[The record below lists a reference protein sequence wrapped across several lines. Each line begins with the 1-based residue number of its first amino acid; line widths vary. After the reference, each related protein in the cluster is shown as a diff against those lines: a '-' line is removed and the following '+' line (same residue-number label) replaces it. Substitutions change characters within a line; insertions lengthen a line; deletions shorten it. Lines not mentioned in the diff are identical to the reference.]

1 MARAYCTYFDSGY
14 LSRGLA
20 LIESLRAH
28 GDDSPVWVMTLD
40 EPAKAYLDDAALPGV
55 ITVTVA
61 DLEGEVD
68 GLLPLKTERSRM
80 EYYFTT
86 TPLLVEYVMN
96 HSPEPASVA
105 YLDSDLYF
113 FDDPG
118 LVFEAMGDS
127 SVGIIAHGYP
137 ARLARRLAKYGTY
150 NVGWVGFA
158 PDAPGR
164 ECLHWWGRSTLE
176 WCEDTPQDG
185 RYADQGYLDQFP
197 VRFAAVGVLAPAGL
211 NLAPWNTATRTISAS
226 ADGVTVDGDPLVF
239 FHFHGVKRT
248 RRWWMT
254 SQLVY
259 EAPMNRVLRDRVYE
273 PYLRRLEH
281 FDRVVAASSF
291 IPKTTVARRGTG
303 LRGVLFRAQRA
314 VLGALNVLTRNALR
328 AG

>member
-1 MARAYCTYFDSGY
+1 MAHAYCTYFDSGY

-20 LIESLRAH
+20 LIESLREH
-28 GDDSPVWVMTLD
+28 GDESPVWVMALD
-40 EPAKAYLDDAALPGV
+40 DAAKAYLDDAALPGV
-55 ITVTVA
+55 VTMTVA
-61 DLEGEVD
+61 DLEGD
-68 GLLPLKTERSRM
+68 IAALAPLKQERSRM

-96 HSPEPASVA
+96 HSAAPTTVA

-113 FDDPG
+113 FDDPR
-118 LVFEAMGDS
+118 LVFEAMGGS

-158 PDAPGR
+158 PDERGR
-164 ECLHWWGRSTLE
+164 ACLRWWGASTLE
-176 WCEDTPQDG
+176 WCGDTPQDG
-185 RYADQGYLDQFP
+185 KYADQGYLDEFP
-197 VRFAAVGVLAPAGL
+197 TRFDGVAALSPAGL
-211 NLAPWNTATRTISAS
+211 NVAPWNTAAHVIAAHGDT
-226 ADGVTVDGDPLVF
+226 VTVDGDPLVF

-259 EAPMNRVLRDRVYE
+259 EAPMNAVLRDRVYV

-281 FDRVVAASSF
+281 FDRIVAESPLVPAAS
-291 IPKTTVARRGTG
+291 VAKRGTG
-303 LRGVLFRAQRA
+303 VRGLLFRAQRG
-314 VLGALNVLTRNALR
+314 VLGALNVISRNAIR
-328 AG
+328 AS